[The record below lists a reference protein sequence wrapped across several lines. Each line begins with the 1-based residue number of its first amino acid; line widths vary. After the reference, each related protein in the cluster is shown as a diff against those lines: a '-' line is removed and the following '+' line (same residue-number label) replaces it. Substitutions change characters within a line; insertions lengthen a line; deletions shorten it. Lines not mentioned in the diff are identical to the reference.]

1 MVLFDLR
8 AFARQ
13 LRALVYKNL
22 LVSVVR
28 HPIGFILSVYG
39 LPLAILAVLCSIP
52 SFLSSSN
59 GFGVASPA
67 PIKNLS
73 DTINGK
79 LVIVKP
85 PRLGSDVDHVV
96 NAFSKDL
103 DKDKILFLD
112 DESYLTSVCLAN
124 LRGVSDC
131 HAAVTFID
139 SPLTDVEVKNSQ
151 SSNHTWQYVIRADP
165 ARDDTHFNAKGHK
178 SDQENL
184 YLPLQLAINNAITNS
199 TTVPEVFMF
208 TAETQEAQDLLHR
221 QDSVRLIGQVYVFAL
236 FACYFFIIYRFTGL
250 ITAERESGMSQLVDA
265 MGGGAAVGARVLGWL
280 IVFDVLC
287 LPCFIAFGALYGH
300 LMFPTSS
307 LGMIIGWQILLGLAV
322 NSSTVFAA
330 AFFTKSRVSAIYVIG
345 AFLLLSVAAQIYS
358 FQLHPTPQFVG
369 VFLLSLLFPSSNHV
383 FFTQQM
389 CLWELNSTSAT
400 LDQIPPEDAGINS
413 KSYGITQ
420 QMLLGFLA
428 VHIVVYPIGAILVEK
443 FMHGIDFRK
452 RTFAR
457 NTSAVEGI
465 VAATFDLRKQFVPNF
480 LERMLC
486 CGKRRPV
493 TAVDGVSIQGHR
505 GQILCLVG
513 PNGSGKT
520 TTLHMMSGF
529 ISPTEG
535 SVRLDALPS
544 QIGICPQQNTL
555 WEELTV
561 SEHVRLWNQIK
572 AGRESPQEL
581 ENLIRACDLDQKRS
595 SLAGTLSGGQK
606 RKLQLACM
614 FVGDSSVCLIDE
626 CTSGLDPLSR
636 RVIWEILLQQR
647 SKRSIIFTTHF
658 LDEVDVLADHIVI
671 LSKGKVKCQG
681 AAAELKNLH
690 GGGYRVLAPLSAPK
704 VHQYPSATHQ
714 DHLIYTTP
722 NSRSA
727 AELCSLL
734 DSRGVSE
741 VSISGPQVEDVFLRV
756 ADEPEFDLSRS
767 QITSA
772 GSEFEMTPGEVT
784 GFWKQVRVLLRKRF
798 TVLRRFWWPY
808 LYVLALPL
816 VITPH
821 FKNLL
826 QEYEQPSCATIKPEL
841 NPPTAPTLS
850 WTQTCVEWGCDT
862 VALSPPSANKTLYS
876 IVREGFYEVN
886 QVDPALY
893 KEFPVLLKDRQAFLD
908 YIADHR
914 GAGPGGIYMGSDE
927 EAPVLA
933 YRINSFGSPSG
944 SLIMSLWSQMNSNVE
959 IIASQQGFAETR
971 RSADNIGVIYVVFFT
986 LLQTIYPAA
995 FVLYPAIE
1003 KARKVRA
1010 LEYANG
1016 VRRGPLWVAYGMFD
1030 LIFVLAISAGVTAVI
1045 STQLTWNGPIWVML
1059 PILALYGLAA
1069 ILLGYVISHFVSGP
1083 LKSFLAMAG
1092 VSVLMY
1098 AISAIS
1104 FAIGSGYSDAAQMD
1118 KLTLGIAFG
1127 VYLIL
1132 PIGNVFRAMLI
1143 GLNVLEVGCKDGEP
1157 TSPASIYGYGGPI
1170 LYLALQVMVL
1180 LLIIIWIE
1188 GDIALFRS
1196 KGGRAASPIDTEKG
1210 AHGTT
1215 SEEVKAEE
1223 SRVEDAESDLLRALH
1238 LSKSFKSNKAV
1249 DDVSFGLPQG
1259 DVMALIGPNGAGKS
1273 TLVNLIQSELSPDA
1287 GKVLLRGQDAR
1298 TRSAQKYLG
1307 VCPQYDALDLM
1318 NTRDHLSFYARIMG
1332 IKDVNSN
1339 VEHLMKRLNLT
1350 PHAHTLATKLSGGN
1364 KRKLSLAIALMGKP
1378 PVLVLDEPTSAMD
1391 AVAKR
1396 AFWKIIQEITPN
1408 RSLLLTTHSMEEADT
1423 LATRTAI
1430 ISKRLLAVGTT
1441 QALRRRYSN
1450 VYYVSLLLATAPT
1463 SAPEEMDGVRS
1474 WVVASLPGAQ
1484 LERDMLGGQVRFT
1497 IPGASPVARII
1508 ELLERSK
1515 DEVGVE
1521 YYSIGG
1527 ATLERVFLSVVR
1539 ENDVQEEDGVEKGRA
1554 WRWLSLK

>member
-13 LRALVYKNL
+13 LCALVYKNL

-28 HPIGFILSVYG
+28 HPLGFLLSVYG
-39 LPLAILAVLCSIP
+39 FPLAILAVLCSIP

-59 GFGVASPA
+59 VFGVASPA
-67 PIKNLS
+67 PIKNLA
-73 DTINGK
+73 DTIHGK

-85 PRLGSDVDHVV
+85 PRLGPDVDHVIST
-96 NAFSKDL
+96 FTKDVDENKL
-103 DKDKILFLD
+103 LFLD
-112 DESYLTSVCLAN
+112 NESYLTTVCLAN
-124 LRGVSDC
+124 LRGVSEC

-139 SPLTDVEVKNSQ
+139 SPLTNVTVKDSQ
-151 SSNHTWQYVIRADP
+151 SSNHTWQYTLRADP
-165 ARDDTHFNAKGHK
+165 SMDDMHFNAKEHD

-208 TAETQEAQDLLHR
+208 TAETQEEQNRLHR
-221 QDSVRLIGQVYVFAL
+221 EDSVLLIGQVYVFAL

-265 MGGGAAVGARVLGWL
+265 MGGGSAVAARVLGWL

-307 LGMIIGWQILLGLAV
+307 LGLIIGWQILLGLAV

-358 FQLHPTPQFVG
+358 FQLHPRPQFIG
-369 VFLLSLLFPSSNHV
+369 VLLLSLLFPSSNHV

-389 CLWELNSTSAT
+389 CLWELNSTSARI
-400 LDQIPPEDAGINS
+400 DQIAPDDFGINS
-413 KSYGITQ
+413 ESY
-420 QMLLGFLA
+420 
-428 VHIVVYPIGAILVEK
+428 
-443 FMHGIDFRK
+443 
-452 RTFAR
+452 
-457 NTSAVEGI
+457 
-465 VAATFDLRKQFVPNF
+465 
-480 LERMLC
+480 
-486 CGKRRPV
+486 
-493 TAVDGVSIQGHR
+493 
-505 GQILCLVG
+505 
-513 PNGSGKT
+513 
-520 TTLHMMSGF
+520 
-529 ISPTEG
+529 
-535 SVRLDALPS
+535 
-544 QIGICPQQNTL
+544 
-555 WEELTV
+555 
-561 SEHVRLWNQIK
+561 
-572 AGRESPQEL
+572 GRESSQEL
-581 ENLIRACDLDQKRS
+581 DELIKACDLDLKRN

-671 LSKGKVKCQG
+671 LSKGKVRCQG

-690 GGGYRVLAPLSAPK
+690 GGGYKVLAPSSAPRINT
-704 VHQYPSATHQ
+704 QFPPTMHQ
-714 DHLIYTTP
+714 DHVVYATP
-722 NSRSA
+722 DSRSA

-734 DSRGVSE
+734 DSRGVRD

-756 ADEPEFDLSRS
+756 ADEPDLEPTKSHV
-767 QITSA
+767 A
-772 GSEFEMTPGEVT
+772 AAESEFEMTPGEVT
-784 GFWKQVRVLLRKRF
+784 SFWAQVRILFRKRF

-816 VITPH
+816 IITPQ
-821 FKNLL
+821 FKDLL
-826 QEYEQPSCATIKPEL
+826 KEYKQPSCEPIKPEL
-841 NPPTAPTLS
+841 NPPSAPTLS
-850 WTQTCVEWGCDT
+850 WTQSCVQFGCDT
-862 VALSPPSANKTLYS
+862 LAVAPKSANKTLYN
-876 IVREGFYEVN
+876 IVREGFYEVD
-886 QVDPALY
+886 QVDPTLY
-893 KEFPVLLKDRQAFLD
+893 KGFPVVLDGRQTFLD
-908 YIADHR
+908 YITDHR
-914 GAGPGGIYMGSDE
+914 DAGPGGVYMGSND

-933 YRINSFGSPSG
+933 YRLNTYGSPSG
-944 SLIMSLWSQMNSNVE
+944 SLLMSLWSQMNSNVE
-959 IIASQQGFAETR
+959 IIASQQGFAKTR
-971 RSADNIGVIYVVFFT
+971 RDANNIGVIYVVFFT

-1030 LIFVLAISAGVTAVI
+1030 FIFVLAISAGVTATI
-1045 STQLTWNGPIWVML
+1045 R
-1059 PILALYGLAA
+1059 
-1069 ILLGYVISHFVSGP
+1069 P

-1098 AISAIS
+1098 AIAAIS
-1104 FAIGSGYSDAAQMD
+1104 FAVGSGYSDAAQMD

-1157 TSPASIYGYGGPI
+1157 TPPASIYGYGGPI
-1170 LYLALQVMVL
+1170 LYLVLQIIVL

-1188 GDIALFRS
+1188 EDIALFRR
-1196 KGGRAASPIDTEKG
+1196 KGGRTTSLADAEKDGRGAASD
-1210 AHGTT
+1210 
-1215 SEEVKAEE
+1215 EVKAEAL
-1223 SRVEDAESDLLRALH
+1223 RVEDAESDLLRTLH
-1238 LSKSFKSNKAV
+1238 LTKSFGSNRAV
-1249 DDVSFGLPQG
+1249 DDVSFGLPQS

-1273 TLVNLIQSELSPDA
+1273 TLVNMIQSELSADT
-1287 GKVLLRGQDAR
+1287 GKVLLRGEDAR

-1318 NTRDHLSFYARIMG
+1318 NTRDHLSFYARIKG
-1332 IKDVNSN
+1332 IRDVRGN
-1339 VEHLMKRLNLT
+1339 VDHVMKRLNLD
-1350 PHAHTLATKLSGGN
+1350 PHARTLASKLSGGN

-1441 QALRRRYSN
+1441 QALRKRYSN
-1450 VYYVSLLLATAPT
+1450 VYYVSLLLKTAPNST
-1463 SAPEEMDGVRS
+1463 AEEMERVRR
-1474 WVVASLPGAQ
+1474 WVLAALPGAQ

-1497 IPGASPVARII
+1497 IPGASPVARVI
-1508 ELLERSK
+1508 ELLELSK
-1515 DEVGVE
+1515 DEVGAE

-1539 ENDVQEEDGVEKGRA
+1539 ENNVQEEDGLEKGRV
-1554 WRWLSLK
+1554 WRWLGLK

>member
-13 LRALVYKNL
+13 LCALVYKNL

-28 HPIGFILSVYG
+28 HPLGFLLSVYG
-39 LPLAILAVLCSIP
+39 FPLAILAVLCSIP

-59 GFGVASPA
+59 VFGVASPA
-67 PIKNLS
+67 PIKNLA
-73 DTINGK
+73 DTIHGK

-85 PRLGSDVDHVV
+85 PRLGPDVDHVIST
-96 NAFSKDL
+96 FTKDVDEEKL
-103 DKDKILFLD
+103 LFLD
-112 DESYLTSVCLAN
+112 NESYLTTVCLAN
-124 LRGVSDC
+124 LRGVSEC

-139 SPLTDVEVKNSQ
+139 SPLTNVTVKDSQ
-151 SSNHTWQYVIRADP
+151 SSNHTWQYTIR
-165 ARDDTHFNAKGHK
+165 ARDDTHFNAKEHD

-208 TAETQEAQDLLHR
+208 TAETQEEQDRLHR
-221 QDSVRLIGQVYVFAL
+221 EDSVLLIGQVYVFAL

-265 MGGGAAVGARVLGWL
+265 MGGGSAVAARVLSWL

-307 LGMIIGWQILLGLAV
+307 LGLIIGWQILLGLAV

-358 FQLHPTPQFVG
+358 FQLHPRPQFIG
-369 VFLLSLLFPSSNHV
+369 VLLLSLLFPSSNHV

-389 CLWELNSTSAT
+389 CLWELNSTSARI
-400 LDQIPPEDAGINS
+400 DQIAPDDFGINS
-413 KSYGITQ
+413 ESYGVTQ
-420 QMLLGFLA
+420 QTMLGFLA
-428 VHIVVYPIGAILVEK
+428 IHVIVYPLAAILVEHL
-443 FMHGIDFRK
+443 MHGIDFRK

-457 NTSAVEGI
+457 NTSAADGV
-465 VAATFDLRKQFVPNF
+465 VAATFDLKKRFMPNF
-480 LERMLC
+480 LERMFC

-529 ISPTEG
+529 ITPTEG

-544 QIGICPQQNTL
+544 QIGLCPQRNTL

-561 SEHVRLWNQIK
+561 SQHIRLWNQIK
-572 AGRESPQEL
+572 AGRESSQEL
-581 ENLIRACDLDQKRS
+581 DELIKACDLDLKRN

-671 LSKGKVKCQG
+671 LSKGKVRCQG

-690 GGGYRVLAPLSAPK
+690 GGGYKVLAPSSAPRINT
-704 VHQYPSATHQ
+704 QFPPTMHQ
-714 DHLIYTTP
+714 DHVVYATP
-722 NSRSA
+722 DSRSA

-734 DSRGVSE
+734 DSRGVRD
-741 VSISGPQVEDVFLRV
+741 VSIFGPQVEDVFLRV
-756 ADEPEFDLSRS
+756 ADEPDLEPTKSHV
-767 QITSA
+767 A
-772 GSEFEMTPGEVT
+772 AVESEFEMTPGEVT
-784 GFWKQVRVLLRKRF
+784 SFWAQVRILFRKRF

-816 VITPH
+816 IITPQ
-821 FKNLL
+821 FKDLL
-826 QEYEQPSCATIKPEL
+826 KEYKQPSCEPIKPEL
-841 NPPTAPTLS
+841 NPPSAPTLS
-850 WTQTCVEWGCDT
+850 WTQSCVQFGCDT
-862 VALSPPSANKTLYS
+862 LAVAPKSANKTLYN
-876 IVREGFYEVN
+876 IVREGFYEVD
-886 QVDPALY
+886 QVDPTLY
-893 KEFPVLLKDRQAFLD
+893 KGFPVVLDGRQTFLD
-908 YIADHR
+908 YITDHR
-914 GAGPGGIYMGSDE
+914 DAGPGGVYMGSND

-933 YRINSFGSPSG
+933 YRLNTYGSPSG
-944 SLIMSLWSQMNSNVE
+944 SLLMSLWSQMNSNVE

-971 RSADNIGVIYVVFFT
+971 RDANNIGVIYVVFFT

-1003 KARKVRA
+1003 KGRKVRA

-1016 VRRGPLWVAYGMFD
+1016 VRRGPLWVAYGIFD
-1030 LIFVLAISAGVTAVI
+1030 FIFVLAISAGVTATI
-1045 STQLTWNGPIWVML
+1045 STQLTWNGPIWIML

-1092 VSVLMY
+1092 VSALMY
-1098 AISAIS
+1098 AIAAIS
-1104 FAIGSGYSDAAQMD
+1104 FAVGSGYSEAAQMD

-1157 TSPASIYGYGGPI
+1157 TPPASIYGYGGPI
-1170 LYLALQVMVL
+1170 LYLVLQIIVL

-1188 GDIALFRS
+1188 GDIALFRR
-1196 KGGRAASPIDTEKG
+1196 KGGRTTSLADAEKDGLGAASD
-1210 AHGTT
+1210 
-1215 SEEVKAEE
+1215 EVQAEAL
-1223 SRVEDAESDLLRALH
+1223 RVEDAESDLLRALH
-1238 LSKSFKSNKAV
+1238 LTKSFRSNRAV
-1249 DDVSFGLPQG
+1249 DDVSFGLPQS

-1273 TLVNLIQSELSPDA
+1273 TLVNMIQSELSADT
-1287 GKVLLRGQDAR
+1287 GKVLLRGEDAR

-1318 NTRDHLSFYARIMG
+1318 NTRDHLSFYARIKG
-1332 IKDVNSN
+1332 IRDVRGN
-1339 VEHLMKRLNLT
+1339 VDHVMKRLNLD
-1350 PHAHTLATKLSGGN
+1350 PHAHTLASKLSGGN

-1408 RSLLLTTHSMEEADT
+1408 RSLLLTVRTT
-1423 LATRTAI
+1423 LTPNQFHTQFLFRRTAW
-1430 ISKRLLAVGTT
+1430 
-1441 QALRRRYSN
+1441 RRRTR
-1450 VYYVSLLLATAPT
+1450 SLLELPSSPNVSSP
-1463 SAPEEMDGVRS
+1463 SAQPR
-1474 WVVASLPGAQ
+1474 P
-1484 LERDMLGGQVRFT
+1484 
-1497 IPGASPVARII
+1497 
-1508 ELLERSK
+1508 
-1515 DEVGVE
+1515 
-1521 YYSIGG
+1521 
-1527 ATLERVFLSVVR
+1527 
-1539 ENDVQEEDGVEKGRA
+1539 
-1554 WRWLSLK
+1554 